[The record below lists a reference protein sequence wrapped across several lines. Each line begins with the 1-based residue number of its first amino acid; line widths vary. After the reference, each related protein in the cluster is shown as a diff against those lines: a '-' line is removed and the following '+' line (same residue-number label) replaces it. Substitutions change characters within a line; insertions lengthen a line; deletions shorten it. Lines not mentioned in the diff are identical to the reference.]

1 MFLIVGL
8 GNPEKDYA
16 DTRHNMGFNV
26 INKISE
32 KYQIDVN
39 RSNFKGLFG
48 TGNINGQKVA
58 LLKPQTFM
66 NLSGESV
73 KEAIDFY
80 KLDLKEVLVIYDDI
94 DVEPGKI
101 RIKRSGSAGTHN
113 GMKSVIQFVNNEN
126 FARLRVGIGKPAYK
140 TDLIEYVIGHINS
153 EDKELLEEGV
163 NLAVEAIDIIL
174 KEDIDSAMNKFN

>member
-32 KYQIDVN
+32 KYQIEVN
-39 RSNFKGLFG
+39 RSKFKGLFG
-48 TGNINGQKVA
+48 MGNIHGKKVA

-80 KLDLKEVLVIYDDI
+80 KLDLKDILVVYDDI
-94 DVEPGKI
+94 DLEPGKI

-113 GMKSVIQFVNNEN
+113 GMRSVIQFLNNEN
-126 FARLRVGIGKPAYK
+126 FARVRVGIGKPEYK
-140 TDLIEYVIGHINS
+140 TNLIEYVIGHINS
-153 EDKELLEEGV
+153 EDKELLEVGV
-163 NLAVEAIDIIL
+163 DLAAEAVDTIL
-174 KEDIDSAMNKFN
+174 QEDIDSAMNKFN

>member
-1 MFLIVGL
+1 
-8 GNPEKDYA
+8 
-16 DTRHNMGFNV
+16 
-26 INKISE
+26 
-32 KYQIDVN
+32 
-39 RSNFKGLFG
+39 
-48 TGNINGQKVA
+48 
-58 LLKPQTFM
+58 M

-80 KLDLKEVLVIYDDI
+80 KLDLKDVLVVYDDI